1 MKLVKTTGVD
11 SNFQQLVSELDRELK
26 IRDGEDHAFYAQFNA
41 SLHLQHVM
49 LLYVDEKPV
58 ACGAFKKL
66 DDNEAELK
74 RMFTLA
80 DYRGKGYASTL
91 LLALENW
98 AASLDYK
105 RMLLETGINQPEA
118 VALYKKAGYIV
129 VNNYGPYIGITNSIC
144 MEKQL
149 IST

>member
-26 IRDGEDHAFYAQFNA
+26 IRDGEDHAFYDQFNG
-41 SLHLQHVM
+41 SLHLQHVK

-58 ACGAFKKL
+58 ACGTFKKL

-91 LLALENW
+91 LLALEHW

-129 VNNYGPYIGITNSIC
+129 VNNYGPYIGIANSIC

-149 IST
+149 ISI

>member
-41 SLHLQHVM
+41 SLHLQHVI

-66 DDNEAELK
+66 DANEAELK

-91 LLALENW
+91 LLALEHW

-129 VNNYGPYIGITNSIC
+129 VNNYGPYIGIANSIC

-149 IST
+149 ISI

>member
-1 MKLVKTTGVD
+1 MKLVKTNGVD

-26 IRDGEDHAFYAQFNA
+26 IRDGEDHAFYDQFNA

-49 LLYVDEKPV
+49 LLYVDDKPV
-58 ACGAFKKL
+58 ACGAFKIL
-66 DDNEAELK
+66 DDDKAELK
-74 RMFTLA
+74 RMFTFA

-91 LLALENW
+91 LLALEHW
-98 AASLDYK
+98 AAYLDYK
-105 RMLLETGINQPEA
+105 SMLLETGINQPEA
-118 VALYKKAGYIV
+118 VALYKKAGYMLI
-129 VNNYGPYIGITNSIC
+129 NNYGQYIGISNSIC

>member
-66 DDNEAELK
+66 SDNEAELK
-74 RMFTLA
+74 RMFALA
-80 DYRGKGYASTL
+80 NYRGKGYASTL

-105 RMLLETGINQPEA
+105 KMLLETGINQPEA

>member
-11 SNFQQLVSELDRELK
+11 SNFQQLVLKLDRELK
-26 IRDGEDHAFYAQFNA
+26 IRDGDDHAFYAQFNA
-41 SLHLQHVM
+41 SLHLQHVI
-49 LLYVDEKPV
+49 LLYVDDKHV
-58 ACGAFKKL
+58 ACGAFKIL
-66 DDNEAELK
+66 DDDKAELK

-80 DYRGKGYASTL
+80 DYRGKGYASAL

-118 VALYKKAGYIV
+118 VALYKKADYILI
-129 VNNYGPYIGITNSIC
+129 NNYGPYIGIANSIC